1 MPRKKKNDK
10 VSLKG
15 LGNRKGIGKKGMK
28 ITSTTPEQGGSKLA
42 AGGHKLMALQKHI
55 GFVKP
60 PLAKKLTTTEKWIK
74 KRNFGIK
81 GTGRNPT

>member
-1 MPRKKKNDK
+1 MPSEYARPVVKKRKTRANRKK
-10 VSLKG
+10 
-15 LGNRKGIGKKGMK
+15 IK
-28 ITSTTPEQGGSKLA
+28 ITSTSPKQGGSALA
-42 AGGHKLMALQKHI
+42 AGGHKLMALQKNI

-60 PLAKKLTTTEKWIK
+60 DLAKKLTQTEKWIK